1 MVSSNPEMKAELIRD
16 LSVAMVGDSRLI
28 RIMFRDGVAFVVLV
42 TL

>member
-1 MVSSNPEMKAELIRD
+1 MVSSTPELKAELIRD
-16 LSVAMVGDSRLI
+16 FSLAMVGGSRLI